1 MKGSPVSERFTA
13 RLNGG
18 PTPGTFV
25 LPEEA
30 TWPLPDILQIG
41 DGGYYTKTMESHL
54 PPQDDDSPIIRGAEY
69 MWVPSNLASTYGDL
83 KVH

>member
-1 MKGSPVSERFTA
+1 VGERFTA

-18 PTPGTFV
+18 PTPGTFI

-30 TWPLPDILQIG
+30 TWPLPKTIQVSD
-41 DGGYYTKTMESHL
+41 DGCYVKIMESQL
-54 PPQDDDSPIIRGAEY
+54 PPQDEDSPIIRGAEY
-69 MWVPSNLASTYGDL
+69 RWTPGILSVYGDL